1 MSLPKD
7 ALLVLSSFP
16 DPTPDSAIH
25 QAAILSSRWSTN
37 LSAVVVTMQ
46 TRNGFLLGERLADVP
61 DMMERALATSMTN
74 TAKVK
79 ERFESI
85 ARQCGVY
92 GRTIEEC
99 APLYAGADQI
109 NRHAR
114 LHDLLYMPVSDT
126 IILDELQMAAV
137 IFGAG
142 RPVILVPATTK
153 ASPNS
158 VTAETVVVAW
168 DFSRAAAR
176 ALADAMPLLNLAKQ
190 VHFVT
195 VTNEKK
201 LEDRLPSSDLERHMK
216 MHGVS
221 ASWDE
226 IEAGG
231 RDIGFVLNEYVTAKS
246 ADLLVMGAFGHSRML
261 EFVLGGATR
270 SILRNPLI
278 PVFLSH

>member
-7 ALLVLSSFP
+7 ALLALSSFP

-25 QAAILSSRWSTN
+25 QAAALSSRWGTN

-46 TRNGFLLGERLADVP
+46 RHDSFSLGERLTDVP
-61 DMMERALATSMTN
+61 DMMERALARSTTN
-74 TAKVK
+74 AAIVK

-85 ARQCGVY
+85 ARQYGVY

-99 APLYAGADQI
+99 AALYASADQI

-114 LHDLLYMPVSDT
+114 LHDLLYVPVSDT
-126 IILDELQMAAV
+126 IILDELQIAAV

-142 RPVILVPATTK
+142 RPVILIPTPKPSQETM
-153 ASPNS
+153 
-158 VTAETVVVAW
+158 TAETIVVAW
-168 DFSRAAAR
+168 DQSRAAAR
-176 ALADAMPLLNLAKQ
+176 ALADAMPVVSAAKQ
-190 VHFVT
+190 VRFVT
-195 VTNEKK
+195 VMNEKK
-201 LEDRLPSSDLERHMK
+201 LDDRLPNSDLERHLK
-216 MHGVS
+216 AHSVN
-221 ASWDE
+221 AIFDE
-226 IEAGG
+226 IDAA
-231 RDIGFVLNEYVTAKS
+231 RRPIGSVLDDYVRANS

-270 SILRNPLI
+270 SILRSPPI